1 MDYCHLLIVFTN
13 RILAK
18 IEAPPFLQTLPSLTD
33 SLMRYMI
40 YSMSGTEVGQEL
52 LPPFVIGDPYSLF
65 VLSFDERI
73 MFGLINALQFLGDF

>member
-1 MDYCHLLIVFTN
+1 
-13 RILAK
+13 
-18 IEAPPFLQTLPSLTD
+18 
-33 SLMRYMI
+33 
-40 YSMSGTEVGQEL
+40 MSGTEVGQEL